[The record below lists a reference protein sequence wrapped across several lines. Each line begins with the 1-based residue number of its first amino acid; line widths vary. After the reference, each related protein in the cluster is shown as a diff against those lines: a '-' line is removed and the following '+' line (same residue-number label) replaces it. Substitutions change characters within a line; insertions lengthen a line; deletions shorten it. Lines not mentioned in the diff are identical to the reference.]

1 MKSPLLSAMLLLMLL
16 TLSAHGQYC
25 SPVERS
31 GFTGG
36 TVSLLTNQNLANTLQ
51 AGINYWPNACGD
63 TGAVPSFSVN
73 NYNADVII
81 PATGMVVRVRDAV

>member
-1 MKSPLLSAMLLLMLL
+1 MKSPLLSAMLLLTLL

-36 TVSLLTNQNLANTLQ
+36 SVSLLTTSRCKT
-51 AGINYWPNACGD
+51 PD
-63 TGAVPSFSVN
+63 FESVS
-73 NYNADVII
+73 
-81 PATGMVVRVRDAV
+81 PG